1 MRLCHPF
8 TPTADSRD
16 GKQASPCH
24 RRIGLKPTFQ
34 CDQPHLIVC
43 SPHAIFPG
51 QILRPTPCPK
61 NLTEFPFAHK
71 FSKPGL
77 EVL

>member
-1 MRLCHPF
+1 MRFCHPC
-8 TPTADSRD
+8 TPTSDSRD
-16 GKQASPCH
+16 GKQAAPFH
-24 RRIGLKPTFQ
+24 RRIDLTPTVQ
-34 CDQPHLIVC
+34 RDQPHLIVF

-51 QILRPTPCPK
+51 QIARPTPCPK
-61 NLTEFPFAHK
+61 DLTEFPFAHN